1 MVLAAFETHGV
12 AMPSFGGGSDDEAVE
27 TVLGCILAPGLRHA
41 CDPNLLLL
49 RARPG
54 AAPVFVSTRGIEDGE
69 RLSVQAAGFRELPM
83 PTARRRECCGCGR

>member
-12 AMPSFGGGSDDEAVE
+12 TMPSFGGGPDEEAVE
-27 TVLGCILAPGLRHA
+27 TVLAPGLRHA

-49 RARPG
+49 RARAG
-54 AAPVFVSTRGIEDGE
+54 AAPVFVASRKIEDGE
-69 RLSVQAAGFRELPM
+69 RLSVHAAGFRELPM